1 MCRLSPWMVWV
12 LRAAAVNNL
21 LAGIVFMVFYHEAFK
36 ALSLPKPEIKLP
48 VQLVGI
54 FVFLFGIGYY
64 WTTRQPAEN
73 RNVLLLGFFSKLFGS
88 SLAVAYVLMGR
99 LPWTFFLVVLPAD
112 IVYLPPFVLILRR
125 ISPASVAIPALSE
138 PVAGHR

>member
-1 MCRLSPWMVWV
+1 MSRLSPWMVWV

-64 WTTRQPAEN
+64 WTTRHPEEN

-88 SLAVAYVLMGR
+88 ALAVAYVLMGR
-99 LPWTFFLVVLPAD
+99 LPWTFFFVVFPAD
-112 IVYLPPFVLILRR
+112 IIYLPPFVLILRR
-125 ISPASVAIPALSE
+125 ISPAGVAVPALSE
-138 PVAGHR
+138 PIAGHR